1 VSDNHHPAAFGPH
14 LFRPEAVDPEIAF
27 FNTQLKETLATLPV
41 TCERPPQATRADR
54 ESGRGAFGPIVR
66 SPMATERS
74 IAGPGGQLPLR
85 VFVPD
90 RVEGV
95 YLHIHG
101 GGWVLGRAHHS
112 DVVLEALARACNL
125 AVVSVDYRLAP
136 EDPYPAGPDDCEAAA
151 LWLTQNAQKEFGS
164 DRLFIGGESAGGHLS
179 AVTLLRLR
187 DRHGVRPFRG
197 AVLTYGVFDL
207 THTPSVVQSGET
219 TLVINSP
226 LMKWFGD
233 HFVGPDLR
241 RDPDVSPLYANLTG
255 LPPALFSVG
264 TLDALLDDTL
274 FMHARWVAAANDAEL
289 AIYPGAVHGFVSYPT
304 EQAKN
309 AAERIHTF
317 LRGAMES
324 TREPAAAASPAAR

>member
-1 VSDNHHPAAFGPH
+1 VSDNHDPAVHPH
-14 LFRPEAVDPEIAF
+14 LRRPEAIDPETAF
-27 FNTQLKETLATLPV
+27 FNAQLKDTLATLPV
-41 TCERPPQATRADR
+41 TYQRPPQATRDDR

-151 LWLTQNAQKEFGS
+151 LWLAQNAQKEFGS

-187 DRHGVRPFRG
+187 DRHGLNPFQG
-197 AVLTYGVFDL
+197 AILTYGVFDL
-207 THTPSVVQSGET
+207 THTPSVLQAGET
-219 TLVINSP
+219 TLVINFP

-233 HFVGPDLR
+233 HFVGPELR
-241 RDPDVSPLYANLTG
+241 RDPDVSPLYAG
-255 LPPALFSVG
+255 LSGMPPALFSVG
-264 TLDALLDDTL
+264 TLDPLIDDTL
-274 FMHARWVAAANDAEL
+274 FMHARWIAAANDAEL
-289 AIYPGAVHGFVSYPT
+289 AVYPGAVHGFLSYPT
-304 EQAKN
+304 KQAKS
-309 AAERIHTF
+309 AAARIHTF
-317 LRGAMES
+317 LRGVTES
-324 TREPAAAASPAAR
+324 SRVPASVSST